1 MKPHHV
7 LKITLLLMATLLNP
21 ETSPAQSLGGT
32 WQGAIAG
39 VQNPQQEFP
48 ASMTLRVAGSKL
60 TGTETY
66 RINAQTQGTQAAG
79 TVTDVAAG
87 TVMEVEMA
95 FTNGKLV
102 VAFGHN
108 NTPTIMGVFT
118 QGGSAGAGPQ
128 AQRTQ
133 PATCHPHRQA
143 PA

>member
-1 MKPHHV
+1 
-7 LKITLLLMATLLNP
+7 MATLLNP

-60 TGTETY
+60 TGTITTQVPTGTETY